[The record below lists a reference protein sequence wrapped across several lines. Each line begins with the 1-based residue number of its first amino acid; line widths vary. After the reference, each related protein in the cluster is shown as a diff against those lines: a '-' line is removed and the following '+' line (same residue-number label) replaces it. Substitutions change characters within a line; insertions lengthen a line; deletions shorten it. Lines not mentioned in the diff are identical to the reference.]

1 MSSAEQ
7 CWYVAVWE
15 FSPWGKMI
23 SLSTSLIL
31 SQSQFCVP
39 HIFTLQSWYVAD
51 DLPRTWENHSK
62 THQVQPIAL
71 REAKQSMRTWRV
83 CWWHLLRLLWYPV
96 YEWEWVDENPAATC
110 WTRTIKFT
118 LFPSLLGEPGMSL
131 PVCRYCLCCGDYR
144 CSVKN
149 SGDRMTKVNK
159 DMKPQ
164 VRLTYTQSLV
174 FLTPSSCWNWSAA
187 HLIFHSD
194 CCWQKTQGASS
205 RCLSDNPLSGGGMF
219 VWGWRAWDRG
229 INVEHRYPDTSGRCL
244 LWSCFSCFEIFCECT
259 SLSQKHE

>member
-1 MSSAEQ
+1 MCPTHLHFA
-7 CWYVAVWE
+7 
-15 FSPWGKMI
+15 K
-23 SLSTSLIL
+23 LICGRWL
-31 SQSQFCVP
+31 AQ
-39 HIFTLQSWYVAD
+39 
-51 DLPRTWENHSK
+51 N
-62 THQVQPIAL
+62 L
-71 REAKQSMRTWRV
+71 RESLQNSPGTAYCTEGSKAKYEDMKGLLMTH
-83 CWWHLLRLLWYPV
+83 HLLRLLWYPV

-118 LFPSLLGEPGMSL
+118 LFPSPLGEPGMSL